1 MEESEQLIGEDIYEY
16 RGGEISLC
24 KYSDR
29 DGIFYEV
36 GTDIHNLGTY
46 VVGVYSTEDEALKAG
61 KAHLDTYYSN
71 LLRAVLEE

>member
-16 RGGEISLC
+16 RGGEIFLC

-36 GTDIHNLGTY
+36 ETEIHNLGRY
-46 VVGVYSTEDEALKAG
+46 VVGVYSTEDEALKVG
-61 KAHLDTYYSN
+61 KTHIDTYYSN

>member
-36 GTDIHNLGTY
+36 QTEINDLPTY
-46 VVGVYSTEDEALKAG
+46 VVGVYSTEDEALKVG
-61 KAHLDTYYSN
+61 KANIDTYYSN

>member
-16 RGGEISLC
+16 RGGEISLS

-36 GTDIHNLGTY
+36 ETDIDNLCISIG
-46 VVGVYSTEDEALKAG
+46 GIYSTEDEALKVG
-61 KAHLDTYYSN
+61 KTHIDTYYSN

>member
-16 RGGEISLC
+16 RGGEIFLS

-36 GTDIHNLGTY
+36 ATDIDNLGRY
-46 VVGVYSTEDEALKAG
+46 IGGIYSTEDEALKVG
-61 KAHLDTYYSN
+61 KANIDTYYSN
-71 LLRAVLEE
+71 LLRAVKGE

>member
-16 RGGEISLC
+16 RGGEIFLC

-36 GTDIHNLGTY
+36 QTEINDLPTY
-46 VVGVYSTEDEALKAG
+46 VEGVYSTEDEALKVG
-61 KAHLDTYYSN
+61 KANIDTYYSN
-71 LLRAVLEE
+71 LLRAVKGE

>member
-16 RGGEISLC
+16 RGGEIFLY

-36 GTDIHNLGTY
+36 QTEINDLPTY
-46 VVGVYSTEDEALKAG
+46 VAGVYSTEDEALKVG
-61 KAHLDTYYSN
+61 KANIDTYYSN